1 MTALTIVLIIV
12 LVAVLA
18 LFISY
23 MVYSYKAY
31 KRLYDKHISLIE
43 ENDKHR
49 QQVQRSLE
57 LAKDTIDL
65 NDRLIREVEEYR
77 NKVSEIRSNY
87 D

>member
-1 MTALTIVLIIV
+1 MTVSTIVLIIA
-12 LVAVLA
+12 LVVVLA
-18 LFISY
+18 LFVSY

-43 ENDKHR
+43 ENEKHK
-49 QQVQRSLE
+49 QKAQRSLE

-65 NDRLIREVEEYR
+65 NERLLREVEEYQ
-77 NKVSEIRSNY
+77 NKVSKIRSNY

>member
-1 MTALTIVLIIV
+1 MTALTIVLIIA

-18 LFISY
+18 LFVSY
-23 MVYSYKAY
+23 LVYSYKAY
-31 KRLYDKHISLIE
+31 KRLYDKHISLVD
-43 ENDKHR
+43 ENEKHR
-49 QQVQRSLE
+49 QQAQRSLE

-65 NDRLIREVEEYR
+65 NDRLIREVDKYR